1 MRQTSQTREIIKWF
15 SGDEIKFFLKELG
28 LAIQIGEDTN
38 IYQLEGFLIGLR

>member
-1 MRQTSQTREIIKWF
+1 MKWF

-38 IYQLEGFLIGLR
+38 IEGFLMCILA